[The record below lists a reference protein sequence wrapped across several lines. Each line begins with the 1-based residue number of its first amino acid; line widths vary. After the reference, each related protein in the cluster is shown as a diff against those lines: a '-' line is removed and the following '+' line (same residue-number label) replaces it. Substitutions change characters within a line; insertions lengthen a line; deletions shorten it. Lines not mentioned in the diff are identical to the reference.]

1 MIHLQLEVPRFQFEI
16 QIIALGDVPRRSGQE
31 IYHRLWALENLGT
44 PLPGGLTGI
53 HILKSEPELEINNR
67 LRPRYLP
74 NSLMIE
80 VAPMLLEMH
89 HYTFHVTG
97 IIYRHFAI
105 SRIAASI
112 PKLET

>member
-1 MIHLQLEVPRFQFEI
+1 
-16 QIIALGDVPRRSGQE
+16 
-31 IYHRLWALENLGT
+31 
-44 PLPGGLTGI
+44 
-53 HILKSEPELEINNR
+53 
-67 LRPRYLP
+67 
-74 NSLMIE
+74 MIE